1 MGFNQLYIDTLGLTG
16 WSFGLSF
23 AVLLTSLW
31 FGFPLLNG
39 VCISLCTGLSLWHT
53 VIMPG
58 SVSCIIWFLSFF
70 GVWGLLFSSLFPP
83 SFGALSL
90 YPSTYNLVRFLG
102 EWSQNLIAFF
112 EWRTLVFVIF
122 VFEKIIVDFC
132 CCLSRRCLSPLHHLC
147 VSLFLYVDW
156 LCIYLSLSFSPA
168 SLSWTPYLSH
178 LSLYVFDMGVLRLFW
193 LVSMLHPTLADLAEL
208 YFFGSLFSLLVMWCT
223 HIWLRIISV
232 L

>member
-1 MGFNQLYIDTLGLTG
+1 
-16 WSFGLSF
+16 
-23 AVLLTSLW
+23 
-31 FGFPLLNG
+31 
-39 VCISLCTGLSLWHT
+39 
-53 VIMPG
+53 MPG

-178 LSLYVFDMGVLRLFW
+178 LSLNVFDMGVLRLFW
-193 LVSMLHPTLADLAEL
+193 LVSMLHPTLADWLN
-208 YFFGSLFSLLVMWCT
+208 YIFWFFSLTLGHVMRPYLAAYNFCL
-223 HIWLRIISV
+223 IKFLILSQQMFFAPLFLSPSPLCIDV
-232 L
+232 DFFLG